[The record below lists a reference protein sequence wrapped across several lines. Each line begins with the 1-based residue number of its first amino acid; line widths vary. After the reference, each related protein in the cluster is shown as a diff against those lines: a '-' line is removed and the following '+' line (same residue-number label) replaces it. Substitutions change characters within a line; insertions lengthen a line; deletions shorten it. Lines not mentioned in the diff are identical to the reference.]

1 LLFHENKN
9 KAHNYN
15 LSIKHKVLSMLSKD
29 EMLIKLGEASL
40 DFLMKESK
48 MKSAKSDYVCS
59 RDEYINENSN
69 GLKKSWEYWVS
80 DKGFQKATLKD
91 YRNYLLAKKEVYNAR
106 RRLDTQFRKAKDVL
120 GCLNM
125 ELSK

>member
-1 LLFHENKN
+1 MLFHEKKN

-15 LSIKHKVLSMLSKD
+15 LSTKHKVLSMLSKD

-40 DFLMKESK
+40 DFLQKESE

-59 RDEYINENSN
+59 RDEYISKNSN

-91 YRNYLLAKKEVYNAR
+91 YRNYLLAKKEVYNSR
-106 RRLDTQFRKAKDVL
+106 RRLDTQFRKAKDIL
-120 GCLNM
+120 GITYSEIM
-125 ELSK
+125 K